1 MSSKDVTTWMS
12 DMASS
17 DLVNELISLIASA
30 KQHAQRQVNA
40 QMTLLYWEL
49 GRSIQNH
56 ILSNQR
62 ADYAKQVIKIVAQQL
77 TQEYGKGF
85 NEKSLRRMMQFY
97 QAYPEHEIVAT
108 LSRQLSWSHLVEL
121 LPIKDPFA
129 QRFYAQ
135 MAVNDHWSVR
145 TLRNRIDSMLFERT
159 ALSKKPDELIQQ
171 ELAQLENQQ
180 LTPNLL
186 LKDPYLL
193 DFLDLK
199 DHYLEKDLEDGI
211 LRELECFLLELG
223 SGFSFIARQHRV
235 QIGQED
241 FYIDLLFYN
250 RKLKRLVALDL
261 KLGKFKAAYKGQ
273 MELYLRYLAKYEQQ
287 PDELAPL
294 GIILCA
300 SKDQEQV
307 ELLELDRT
315 DIHVGEYLT
324 ALPSK
329 EQLQHKLHQ
338 VMASRLDA
346 VSDATDLAKG
356 E

>member
-1 MSSKDVTTWMS
+1 MSHKDVTTWMS

-17 DLVNELISLIASA
+17 DLVNELKNLIATA

-49 GRSIQNH
+49 GRTIQNH

-62 ADYAKQVIKIVAQQL
+62 ADYAKQVVKLVAQQL

-108 LSRQLSWSHLVEL
+108 LSRQLNWSHLV
-121 LPIKDPFA
+121 
-129 QRFYAQ
+129 
-135 MAVNDHWSVR
+135 
-145 TLRNRIDSMLFERT
+145 
-159 ALSKKPDELIQQ
+159 
-171 ELAQLENQQ
+171 
-180 LTPNLL
+180 
-186 LKDPYLL
+186 
-193 DFLDLK
+193 
-199 DHYLEKDLEDGI
+199 
-211 LRELECFLLELG
+211 
-223 SGFSFIARQHRV
+223 
-235 QIGQED
+235 
-241 FYIDLLFYN
+241 
-250 RKLKRLVALDL
+250 
-261 KLGKFKAAYKGQ
+261 
-273 MELYLRYLAKYEQQ
+273 
-287 PDELAPL
+287 
-294 GIILCA
+294 
-300 SKDQEQV
+300 
-307 ELLELDRT
+307 ELDRT

-329 EQLQHKLHQ
+329 EQLQNKLHQ